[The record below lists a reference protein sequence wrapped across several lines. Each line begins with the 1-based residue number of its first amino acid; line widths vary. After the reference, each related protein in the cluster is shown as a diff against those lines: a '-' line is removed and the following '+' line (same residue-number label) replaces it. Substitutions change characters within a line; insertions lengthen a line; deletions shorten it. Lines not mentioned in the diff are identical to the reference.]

1 MRACNLEVSR
11 DLKEG
16 RMSEQDHLLQRFKLE
31 VFNHGPEACLPVNLS
46 EEWSAILSRA
56 IDRYLADS
64 DDSYFKLVTAALLGI
79 LFGKSRRL
87 SM

>member
-1 MRACNLEVSR
+1 
-11 DLKEG
+11 
-16 RMSEQDHLLQRFKLE
+16 MSEQDHLLQRFKLE

-79 LFGKSRRL
+79 LFGKSSGAEVNVSL
-87 SM
+87 DS